1 MEQAPSAAAGSGTS
15 SQPVSSVSPKELES
29 ENLAASPGK
38 RKGQEPPQV
47 PTRSGRYKHEIKRNS
62 QEHTCPYCLHP
73 FVHLSNYR
81 KHIREACLLKKKK
94 NKRMGDASDASFSPN
109 PLGADDSRSLER
121 AECSAATNMSLKEP
135 VENSV
140 INMLR
145 NQSKQV
151 ELIGAQAAAL
161 KHQPCGVIQS
171 PPNFMTFSCT
181 VCHKIFLS
189 YVKMLQHRLS
199 HKLQTD
205 EPSEKEEKADM
216 PDAVAG
222 VDVSPEARHHSAG
235 EGQADHCAAPVAKAD
250 EKCLGHI
257 LVGAQASVRVESSFV
272 PEELDPNCM
281 VSLAELDSLP
291 DDDDDDDGGN
301 EGGECSSSF
310 VREGTPQISTQ
321 NKTKTARAVRKRST
335 GKRRPRSKH
344 ASSKGIVQRS
354 VPGRAVKTTSHCQH

>member
-1 MEQAPSAAAGSGTS
+1 MEQAPPTAAAGSGTT
-15 SQPVSSVSPKELES
+15 SQPVSSPSPKELES

-81 KHIREACLLKKKK
+81 KHIREACLLKKK
-94 NKRMGDASDASFSPN
+94 NKRTGDASDASFSSK

-121 AECSAATNMSLKEP
+121 AECSSATNMSLKEP

-151 ELIGAQAAAL
+151 ELIGAQAAAV
-161 KHQPCGVIQS
+161 KDQPCGAIQS

-222 VDVSPEARHHSAG
+222 VEVSPEARHHFAG
-235 EGQADHCAAPVAKAD
+235 KGQADRGAAPVAKAD
-250 EKCLGHI
+250 EKCLDNI
-257 LVGAQASVRVESSFV
+257 LVGAQESVRVESSV
-272 PEELDPNCM
+272 VQEELDPNCM

-291 DDDDDDDGGN
+291 DDDDDDD

-310 VREGTPQISTQ
+310 VGEGPPQISTQ
-321 NKTKTARAVRKRST
+321 KNKTKTVRAVRKRST

-344 ASSKGIVQRS
+344 ASSKGVVQCNTS
-354 VPGRAVKTTSHCQH
+354 GRAVKTTSHCQH